1 MFGIIFDQH
10 VARLLSDTVH
20 IFLYLAKFDDSS
32 DNAKA
37 NKHQSSDENDN
48 KVVFLLFRFNG
59 LELHSSLLAGSDTL
73 MNTDRAVV
81 SGRLLLIGDTGR
93 ILFGKSYA
101 QIITIAA
108 EVLVHVE
115 D

>member
-1 MFGIIFDQH
+1 
-10 VARLLSDTVH
+10 
-20 IFLYLAKFDDSS
+20 
-32 DNAKA
+32 
-37 NKHQSSDENDN
+37 
-48 KVVFLLFRFNG
+48 
-59 LELHSSLLAGSDTL
+59 

-81 SGRLLLIGDTGR
+81 SGRLLLIGNTGR